1 MLDRRGFTVVEV
13 LIAVLVLTFGL
24 MGLVATAAL
33 TTRMIG
39 QGQRYTEASTL
50 ASQRFEI
57 LRARACSALADSTD
71 VQGRFTVTWT
81 VAAAD
86 AGRSRL
92 ITLTVASPTGAG
104 TVRSDTFTTKRL
116 C

>member
-1 MLDRRGFTVVEV
+1 MTDRRGFTIVEV
-13 LIAVLVLTFGL
+13 LIAVLVLTVGML
-24 MGLVATAAL
+24 GLVTTAAL

-57 LRARACSALADSTD
+57 LRARSCTALADSTET
-71 VQGRFTVTWT
+71 QGAYTVGWT
-81 VAAAD
+81 VASAD
-86 AGRSRL
+86 GGKSRV
-92 ITLTVASPTGAG
+92 ITVTVTSPTGAG
-104 TVRSDTFTTKRL
+104 TARTDTFTTKRL